1 MSGSLNK
8 VMLIGRLGA
17 DPEVRDTKTG
27 GRFATFSLATSE
39 RWKDKSGEQ
48 QERTEWNRVVVFQE
62 GLIPVIEQYVTK
74 GSNVFIE
81 GKLQTRKYEDKDG
94 VEKYTTEVVL
104 QGFNSTFTMLDSKS
118 SESGAK
124 PTTGEAKDNDDSD
137 IPF

>member
-17 DPEVRDTKTG
+17 DPEIRDTKTG

-39 RWKDKSGEQ
+39 RWKDKSGDQ

-62 GLIPVIEQYVTK
+62 GLIPIIEQYVTK

-124 PTTGEAKDNDDSD
+124 PTTGGAIDDD
-137 IPF
+137 DGIPF

>member
-124 PTTGEAKDNDDSD
+124 PTTGEAIDDD
-137 IPF
+137 DGIPF

>member
-1 MSGSLNK
+1 
-8 VMLIGRLGA
+8 MLIGRLGA
-17 DPEVRDTKTG
+17 DPEIRDTKTG

-39 RWKDKSGEQ
+39 RWKDKSGDQ

-124 PTTGEAKDNDDSD
+124 PTTGGAIDDD
-137 IPF
+137 DGIPF

>member
-17 DPEVRDTKTG
+17 DPEIRDTKTG

-118 SESGAK
+118 SESEAK
-124 PTTGEAKDNDDSD
+124 PTTSGATDDD
-137 IPF
+137 DDGIPF

>member
-17 DPEVRDTKTG
+17 DPEIRDTKTG

-124 PTTGEAKDNDDSD
+124 PTTGEAIDDD
-137 IPF
+137 DGIPF

>member
-17 DPEVRDTKTG
+17 DPEIRDTKTG

-39 RWKDKSGEQ
+39 RWKDKSGDQ

-74 GSNVFIE
+74 GSNVFVE

-124 PTTGEAKDNDDSD
+124 PTTGGAIDDD
-137 IPF
+137 DGIPF

>member
-17 DPEVRDTKTG
+17 DPEIRDTKTG

-124 PTTGEAKDNDDSD
+124 PTTGGAIDDD
-137 IPF
+137 DGIPF

>member
-1 MSGSLNK
+1 
-8 VMLIGRLGA
+8 MLIGRLGA
-17 DPEVRDTKTG
+17 DPEIRDTKTG

-62 GLIPVIEQYVTK
+62 GLIPVIEKYVTK

-124 PTTGEAKDNDDSD
+124 PTTGEAIDDD
-137 IPF
+137 DGIPF

>member
-62 GLIPVIEQYVTK
+62 GLIPVIEKYVTK

-118 SESGAK
+118 SEAVAK
-124 PTTGEAKDNDDSD
+124 PTTGEAIDDD
-137 IPF
+137 DGIPF

>member
-118 SESGAK
+118 SESG
-124 PTTGEAKDNDDSD
+124 GAKDNDDD

>member
-62 GLIPVIEQYVTK
+62 GLIPVIEKYVTK

-124 PTTGEAKDNDDSD
+124 PTTGAAIDDD
-137 IPF
+137 DGIPF

>member
-1 MSGSLNK
+1 MSGSVNK

-74 GSNVFIE
+74 GSNVFVE

-124 PTTGEAKDNDDSD
+124 PTTGAAIDDDDD

>member
-62 GLIPVIEQYVTK
+62 GLIPVIEKYVTK
-74 GSNVFIE
+74 GSNVFID

-124 PTTGEAKDNDDSD
+124 PTTGEAIDDD
-137 IPF
+137 DGIPF

>member
-74 GSNVFIE
+74 GSNVFVE

-124 PTTGEAKDNDDSD
+124 PTTGEAIDDD
-137 IPF
+137 DGIPF

>member
-1 MSGSLNK
+1 MSGSVNK

-124 PTTGEAKDNDDSD
+124 PTTGEAIDDD
-137 IPF
+137 DGIPF

>member
-39 RWKDKSGEQ
+39 RWKDKSGDQ

-74 GSNVFIE
+74 GSNVFVE

-124 PTTGEAKDNDDSD
+124 PTTGEAIDDD
-137 IPF
+137 DGIPF

>member
-1 MSGSLNK
+1 
-8 VMLIGRLGA
+8 MLIGRLGA

-62 GLIPVIEQYVTK
+62 GLIPVIEKYVTK

-124 PTTGEAKDNDDSD
+124 PTTGEAIDDD
-137 IPF
+137 DGIPF

>member
-62 GLIPVIEQYVTK
+62 GLIPVIEKYVTK

-124 PTTGEAKDNDDSD
+124 PTTGRAIDDDDD

>member
-17 DPEVRDTKTG
+17 DPEIRDTKTG

-62 GLIPVIEQYVTK
+62 GLIPVIEKYVTK

-124 PTTGEAKDNDDSD
+124 PTTGEAIDDD
-137 IPF
+137 DGIPF

>member
-1 MSGSLNK
+1 
-8 VMLIGRLGA
+8 MLIGRLGA
-17 DPEVRDTKTG
+17 DPEIRDTKTG

-74 GSNVFIE
+74 GSNVFVE

-124 PTTGEAKDNDDSD
+124 PTTGEAIDDD
-137 IPF
+137 DGIPF

>member
-118 SESGAK
+118 SDSGAK
-124 PTTGEAKDNDDSD
+124 TTKGEAIDDD
-137 IPF
+137 DGIPF

>member
-17 DPEVRDTKTG
+17 DPEIRDTKTG

-74 GSNVFIE
+74 GSNVFVE

-124 PTTGEAKDNDDSD
+124 PTTGAAIDDD
-137 IPF
+137 GIPF

>member
-39 RWKDKSGEQ
+39 RWKDKSGDQ

-62 GLIPVIEQYVTK
+62 GLIPVIEKYVTK

-124 PTTGEAKDNDDSD
+124 PTTSGAIDDD
-137 IPF
+137 DGIPF

>member
-1 MSGSLNK
+1 
-8 VMLIGRLGA
+8 MLIGRLGA

-74 GSNVFIE
+74 GSNVFVE

-124 PTTGEAKDNDDSD
+124 PTTGGAIDDD
-137 IPF
+137 DGIPF

>member
-17 DPEVRDTKTG
+17 DPEIRDTKTG

-39 RWKDKSGEQ
+39 RWKDKSGDQ

-74 GSNVFIE
+74 GSNVFVE

-124 PTTGEAKDNDDSD
+124 PTKSEAIDDD
-137 IPF
+137 DGIPF

>member
-1 MSGSLNK
+1 MSGSVNK

-39 RWKDKSGEQ
+39 RWKDKSGDQ
-48 QERTEWNRVVVFQE
+48 QERTEWHRVVVFQE

-74 GSNVFIE
+74 GSNVFVE

-124 PTTGEAKDNDDSD
+124 PTTGEAIDDD
-137 IPF
+137 DGIPF

>member
-1 MSGSLNK
+1 MSGSVNK

-17 DPEVRDTKTG
+17 DPEVRDKKTG
-27 GRFATFSLATSE
+27 GRFATFSLATTE
-39 RWKDKSGEQ
+39 RWKDKSGDQ
-48 QERTEWNRVVVFQE
+48 QEKTEWHRVVVFQE

-124 PTTGEAKDNDDSD
+124 PTTGEAIDDD
-137 IPF
+137 DGIPF

>member
-17 DPEVRDTKTG
+17 DPEIRDTKTG

-39 RWKDKSGEQ
+39 RWKDKSGDQ

-124 PTTGEAKDNDDSD
+124 PTTGGAIDDD
-137 IPF
+137 DGIPF

>member
-1 MSGSLNK
+1 
-8 VMLIGRLGA
+8 MLIGRLGA
-17 DPEVRDTKTG
+17 DPEIRDTKTG

-39 RWKDKSGEQ
+39 RWKDKSGDQ

-74 GSNVFIE
+74 GSNVFVE

-124 PTTGEAKDNDDSD
+124 PTTGEAIDDD
-137 IPF
+137 DGIPF